1 MKRDFDRL
9 NSLLED
15 DRLSHALRRLPART
29 PPAGLA
35 TSLRVL
41 ASRERQRAQ
50 RRGWKQAFSAW
61 ALRTR
66 MWMDHLMRPL
76 AVPFAG
82 GVLSAVA
89 LFSIWLVPTYPV
101 HAASNFDVPTTLT
114 TDPTVKRLEAVG
126 LSSSDLIVIDVSVDD
141 SGRMIDYK
149 VVSGT
154 GVLTDA
160 ALRHR
165 LENILVLTDFFPAT
179 EFGRPTA
186 GKMRLS
192 IVSSSID
199 VKG

>member
-1 MKRDFDRL
+1 MKRDFDQRH
-9 NSLLED
+9 SLLND
-15 DRLSHALRRLPART
+15 DQLSHALRRLPART
-29 PPAGLA
+29 PPAGLT

-50 RRGWKQAFSAW
+50 HRGWQQGFSAW

-82 GVLSAVA
+82 GVLSALA
-89 LFSIWLVPTYPV
+89 LFSIWLVPTYPQLT
-101 HAASNFDVPTTLT
+101 ASKFDIPTTLT
-114 TDPTVKRLEAVG
+114 TDPTVKSMTAVG
-126 LSSSDLIVIDVSVDD
+126 LSSRDLIVVDVFVDN
-141 SGRMIDYK
+141 SGHMIEYK
-149 VVSGT
+149 IVSGN

-165 LENILVLTDFFPAT
+165 LENMLVLTEFFPAT

-186 GKMRLS
+186 GRVRLS
-192 IVSSSID
+192 VVSSTID